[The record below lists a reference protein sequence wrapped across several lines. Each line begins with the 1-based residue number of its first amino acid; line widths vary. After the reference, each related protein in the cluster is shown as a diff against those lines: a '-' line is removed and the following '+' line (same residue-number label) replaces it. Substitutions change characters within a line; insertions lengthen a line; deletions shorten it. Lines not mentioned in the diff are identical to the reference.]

1 MIRNFLTVGG
11 WTMLSRVLGLIRD
24 QLLYNFLGAGPAL
37 DAYLVALRL
46 PNMFRR
52 LFGEGALNAAFV
64 PMFTGKYETEGHD
77 KALRFASQ
85 ALSALVA
92 WLVILTVI
100 CEIFTPIVISLTS
113 DFQPGGDR
121 FSLAVALTRITFP
134 YMVLICAA
142 ALVAGILNGRGYY
155 SAASAA
161 YLAFNVIGI
170 ASTYIGYWGWHDVVF
185 ASAWGVTI
193 SGAVQLGALLWATK
207 RAGILP
213 FLLRPTLSP
222 DIRQML
228 RRMGPGLLG
237 SGVTQINLTVDTIIA
252 TKLPVGGVSILYA
265 ADRLNQLPL
274 GVLGAAAATTLMPV
288 LSKHAATN
296 DAAGGRASLNRAL
309 NYALLLTLPATAGLI
324 ALAPILM
331 TGLFAYGHFSTQDA
345 LLAAEC
351 LRAYAAGLPAFIL
364 IKVLSPGFFAHGD
377 TKTPVRIGFF
387 TLALNLGLNLALFH
401 PLGYLGPPLASTL
414 AAIVNVLCLAFILHR
429 REVFQPDAAL
439 IKHATR
445 TFGAALLMALWVAAG
460 QKLLAPYVIYQHGL
474 LRVIVMAFLVV
485 LGAAIYG
492 GALDALGIVKIKD
505 AVAALQ
511 KRIARRRSR

>member
-11 WTMLSRVLGLIRD
+11 WTMLSRVLGLVRD

-52 LFGEGALNAAFV
+52 LFGEGALNSAFV
-64 PMFTGKYETEGHD
+64 PMFTAKYEQEGHD
-77 KALRFASQ
+77 KALLFASQ
-85 ALSALVA
+85 ALSALVS

-100 CEIFTPIVISLTS
+100 CEIFTPVVIWLTS
-113 DFQPGGDR
+113 DFSPDGSR
-121 FSLAVALTRITFP
+121 FALAVALTRITFP

-170 ASTYIGYWGWHDVVF
+170 AATYIGYWGWHDVVF
-185 ASAWGVTI
+185 ASAWGVTL
-193 SGAVQLGALLWATK
+193 SGVVQFTALLWATK
-207 RAGILP
+207 RAGLLP
-213 FLLRPTLSP
+213 LLVRPTLSP
-222 DIRQML
+222 DMRMML

-237 SGVTQINLTVDTIIA
+237 SGITQINLTVDTIIA
-252 TKLPVGGVSILYA
+252 TKLPVGGVSILNA

-288 LSKHAATN
+288 LSRHVATN
-296 DAAGGRASLNRAL
+296 DTDNARASLNRAL
-309 NYALLLTLPATAGLI
+309 DYALLLTLPATAGLI
-324 ALAPILM
+324 ALAPLLM
-331 TGLFAYGHFSTQDA
+331 TGLFAYGHFSTPDA

-351 LRAYAAGLPAFIL
+351 LRAFAAGLPAFIL
-364 IKVLSPGFFAHGD
+364 IKVLSPGFFAYGD
-377 TKTPVRIGFF
+377 TKTPVRIGFA

-414 AAIVNVLCLAFILHR
+414 AAIINVICLATLLHKR
-429 REVFQPDAAL
+429 GVLQPDQALKKRVPRILAAS
-439 IKHATR
+439 IIM
-445 TFGAALLMALWVAAG
+445 GLWVAAG
-460 QKLLAPYVIYQHGL
+460 QKILAPTFCTNTEFYVLLPWVRWSSLGPSFMLRLLMGL
-474 LRVIVMAFLVV
+474 
-485 LGAAIYG
+485 
-492 GALDALGIVKIKD
+492 AL
-505 AVAALQ
+505 
-511 KRIARRRSR
+511 